1 VRAVPRAHLIG
12 ATVAA
17 GAVLALAVAV
27 LASGG
32 GHRAAHPPRARPS
45 GQRPALIAGAPL
57 QRARCAQ
64 WQRGTPAQQ
73 RAVVDAL
80 AATVGGPSG
89 NTHGT
94 TLPTTDALALFDRA
108 CASPVARNFV
118 LYQIYIQAAAFSS
131 MRAPST

>member
-27 LASGG
+27 LVSGG
-32 GHRAAHPPRARPS
+32 GHPAARPS
-45 GQRPALIAGAPL
+45 ARPSAKRPALIGGAPL

-89 NTHGT
+89 STRGT
-94 TLPTTDALALFDRA
+94 TLPPADALALFDRA

-131 MRAPST
+131 LRAPST